1 MGLTT
6 KMFLVVMAM
15 FLVFNLVEAGGAP
28 QSYRKSDHGIDN
40 FSNFSDFIEDIVE
53 DFVDKW

>member
-1 MGLTT
+1 
-6 KMFLVVMAM
+6 M